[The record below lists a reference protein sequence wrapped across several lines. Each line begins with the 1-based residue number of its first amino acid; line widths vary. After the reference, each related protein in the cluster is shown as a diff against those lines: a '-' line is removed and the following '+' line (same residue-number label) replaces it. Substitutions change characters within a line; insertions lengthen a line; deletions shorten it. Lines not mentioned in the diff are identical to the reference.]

1 MNNRDRSTFG
11 GIIHTYQRYDP
22 VNIPGPSQPAPDLVS
37 PAFEQWLEMGNLD
50 DLTEEELARAIH
62 IDPSMIGNLGPSLN
76 HLRKLLEE
84 KKRKILEKYET
95 VAAKKAAVEALKRQA
110 EKTAPPAKLR

>member
-1 MNNRDRSTFG
+1 MTDSQHVG

-37 PAFEQWLEMGNLD
+37 PAFEHWLEMGNLD
-50 DLTEEELARAIH
+50 DLSEEELAKAVR
-62 IDPSMIGNLGPSLN
+62 IDPSMIGNLGPSLS

-95 VAAKKAAVEALKRQA
+95 VAAKRRLGHVLSW
-110 EKTAPPAKLR
+110 